1 LKKTYKIKW
10 DAKQKLWYANKMEE
24 GLNKYKIVPMD
35 ISYDDKDFFKT
46 KLKSMKWD
54 AIKKTWFC
62 SFEDSMKLKNI
73 DLKET

>member
-1 LKKTYKIKW
+1 MAEKTYLLIPYELKDGLKKTYKIKW

-46 KLKSMKWD
+46 KLKSMKWV
-54 AIKKTWFC
+54 
-62 SFEDSMKLKNI
+62 L
-73 DLKET
+73 